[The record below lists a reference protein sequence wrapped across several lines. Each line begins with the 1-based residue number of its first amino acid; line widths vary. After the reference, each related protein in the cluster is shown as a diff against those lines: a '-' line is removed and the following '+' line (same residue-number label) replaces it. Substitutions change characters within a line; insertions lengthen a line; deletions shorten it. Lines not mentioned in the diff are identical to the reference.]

1 MRARRRAFET
11 LASGLTDADRQE
23 LDGLLTND
31 PEVGRS
37 RFTWLRDCPE
47 SPAPSNMVELLD
59 RLDYVRSLGVDAD
72 RARGIHPGRLTRLVE
87 EGGIMTAQHI
97 ADLEPARRTAILVAQ
112 VAHLD
117 TRVADATLAMF
128 EKYIGSLFTKAR
140 SKDERRFQAT
150 QTGCGESPAAV
161 PAHHRRSETRQAG
174 GRGWR
179 GCRRARGRNG
189 ATGSRPTHHRGGR

>member
-1 MRARRRAFET
+1 MKVAVAFVEGKNAGARVHVVEVPGGARARRRAFEA
-11 LASGLTDADRQE
+11 LASGLTDASRQA

-72 RARGIHPGRLTRLVE
+72 RARCIHPGRLVRLVE

-117 TRVADATLAMF
+117 TRKPPVG
-128 EKYIGSLFTKAR
+128 GSPR
-140 SKDERRFQAT
+140 
-150 QTGCGESPAAV
+150 
-161 PAHHRRSETRQAG
+161 
-174 GRGWR
+174 
-179 GCRRARGRNG
+179 
-189 ATGSRPTHHRGGR
+189 